1 MGTSL
6 QQGIDAAKAGKLGL
20 ALEHLKNAVVEEP
33 ENPEVWVWF
42 SGIIDDEEK
51 QIIFLKKALELDPD
65 NKSAQR
71 GLAYLQRQK
80 YVPSQQ
86 PVASHGLSTE
96 KSNEAVEE
104 NELEY
109 PDPNFMTLN
118 VQSFAKQ
125 VDALGD
131 PQAPSRKDIIT
142 EQKLL
147 QAKGKKPWLDIL
159 IYGLTLV
166 VFTVIGVLIGA
177 TIRNRKPVITP
188 EPKEKNP
195 IVLKLP
201 GEGVFLTVDNQFFK
215 MEVSH
220 NEPSSGPGLPSTSET
235 LPALRAQT
243 SVMIPSKLKLLDQK
257 KVEQLIS
264 IDEHDDN
271 SYTIT
276 PKNPLTVG
284 TYCLVHP
291 LSEEH
296 QALYWC
302 FKIIE

>member
-65 NKSAQR
+65 NKSALR

-86 PVASHGLSTE
+86 PVEAHGLSIE
-96 KSNEAVEE
+96 KSSVNEEE
-104 NELEY
+104 YDLEY

-131 PQAPSRKDIIT
+131 PQAPSRKDIIR
-142 EQKLL
+142 EQKVL
-147 QAKGKKPWLDIL
+147 QAKSKKPWLDIL
-159 IYGLTLV
+159 IYSLTLI
-166 VFTVIGVLIGA
+166 VFTVIGILIGA
-177 TIRNRKPVITP
+177 TIKNRKPAQPP
-188 EPKEKNP
+188 ESKDKPP
-195 IVLKLP
+195 ILLTIP

-215 MEVSH
+215 MELSH
-220 NEPSSGPGLPSTSET
+220 NEPATGPGLPSTNQTS
-235 LPALRAQT
+235 PVIRAQT
-243 SVMIPSKLKLLDQK
+243 SVMIPSKLKLVNQK
-257 KVEQLIS
+257 RVEQAIN
-264 IDEHDDN
+264 IEEQEDN
-271 SYTIT
+271 SFTIT
-276 PKNPLTVG
+276 PKSPLSLG
-284 TYCLVHP
+284 TYCLTHP
-291 LSEEH
+291 LSEDN

-302 FKIIE
+302 FKITE